1 MQQGLGNGIEFH
13 FHLPFKLDG
22 KCTYAVVEDPVIA
35 SGDLFIAL
43 FHFLPY
49 GKGGESGQGEDA
61 PTGQMLG
68 SIDDTGHCCEE

>member
-1 MQQGLGNGIEFH
+1 MLDLNVADALFGRALNGSVGI
-13 FHLPFKLDG
+13 
-22 KCTYAVVEDPVIA
+22 
-35 SGDLFIAL
+35 L

-68 SIDDTGHCCEE
+68 SIDDTGHGSEEQNDRDCVQKNGQHMGN